1 MHFRLTSSL
10 DRWRIDDLGWPWS
23 AISLHT
29 CTAVCLLIQPAG
41 SACKVTTISS
51 HINNNNYYYYC
62 ADTVQLRNVWRRWKL
77 CHKTCSAMAV
87 FWRPTLSSSALTSAS
102 CFEVSHSWSS
112 TFPLSAS
119 AALSRWQRSC
129 TSCALS
135 ANWRRQTTKQRVF
148 QFTNL
153 LHTYHLSAQT
163 TRDYITVSVEPP
175 LLLLSRP
182 LANLG
187 STFSKL
193 LRKIWG
199 RFLIL
204 GQSLTGKH

>member
-1 MHFRLTSSL
+1 MT
-10 DRWRIDDLGWPWS
+10 DRWPWS

-51 HINNNNYYYYC
+51 HINNNNCYYYC
-62 ADTVQLRNVWRRWKL
+62 ADTVQLRNVWRRRKL

-129 TSCALS
+129 TSCSLS

-153 LHTYHLSAQT
+153 LHTYHLQHKQHV
-163 TRDYITVSVEPP
+163 ITSLCQLSLRCYFLADP
-175 LLLLSRP
+175 LL
-182 LANLG
+182 
-187 STFSKL
+187 
-193 LRKIWG
+193 I
-199 RFLIL
+199 
-204 GQSLTGKH
+204 